1 MRRHLALAG
10 LLALTA
16 CDAAPAGKHKPD
28 EGAPL
33 LRVVYRDADAEM
45 VLMMPEKGG
54 RTKIRGDCAVPL
66 LIDARTGQARVL
78 NEAEV
83 QARLK
88 TMQLAG
94 ATRGV
99 CP

>member
-1 MRRHLALAG
+1 MAG
-10 LLALTA
+10 LLTLAA
-16 CDAAPAGKHKPD
+16 CNAAPPAPQKPD
-28 EGAPL
+28 QGTPL

-45 VLMMPEKGG
+45 VLMVPEKG
-54 RTKIRGDCAVPL
+54 RASLRGDCAAPL

-78 NEAEV
+78 SNAEV
-83 QARLK
+83 LARLK